1 MFGKHPI
8 ADSAFLLSDPA
19 RVSILT
25 SLLGGESRPA
35 GELAR
40 LASLS
45 PQAATAHLSKMVDGG
60 LLSYRRL
67 GRHHY
72 YQIAKPEVGLAL
84 EALAV
89 LAPPPRRSLFSESKS
104 HRALRYA
111 RTCYDHLAGQLAIQ
125 IWDGLAASKLIT
137 TDSGVPELTRRGED
151 LVTEIGIDVPGLRLM
166 KRPFTKT
173 CLDWTE
179 RKHHLAGALGSA
191 LLTRFREHGWVSKT
205 LKSRA
210 IRVTADG
217 EKALKEL
224 FSVSVNSRL

>member
-1 MFGKHPI
+1 MFGNHPI
-8 ADSAFLLSDPA
+8 ADSAFLFSDPA

-40 LASLS
+40 LANLS
-45 PQAATAHLSKMVDGG
+45 PQAATAHLSKMVEGG
-60 LLSYRRL
+60 LLSFRRL

-72 YQIAKPEVGLAL
+72 YQIAKPEVGNAL

-89 LAPPPRRSLFSESKS
+89 LTPTSRPRSSEDQS

-125 IWDGLAASKLIT
+125 IWEAMNTFGMIATESGL
-137 TDSGVPELTRRGED
+137 PELTTRGEEVIGD
-151 LVTEIGIDVPGLRLM
+151 IGIDLPGLRRM
-166 KRPFTKT
+166 KRALTRS

-191 LLTRFREHGWVSKT
+191 LLARFVVQGWVS
-205 LKSRA
+205 
-210 IRVTADG
+210 
-217 EKALKEL
+217 
-224 FSVSVNSRL
+224 

>member
-1 MFGKHPI
+1 MFGNHPI
-8 ADSAFLLSDPA
+8 ADSAVLFSDPA
-19 RVSILT
+19 RVTILT

-40 LASLS
+40 LANLS
-45 PQAATAHLSKMVDGG
+45 PQAATAHLSKMVEGG
-60 LLSYRRL
+60 LLSFRRL

-72 YQIAKPEVGLAL
+72 YQIANPEVGNAL

-89 LAPPPRRSLFSESKS
+89 LTPTSRPRSSEDQS

-125 IWDGLAASKLIT
+125 IWEGMNTFGIIST
-137 TDSGVPELTRRGED
+137 GSGAPELTTRGEEVIGD
-151 LVTEIGIDVPGLRLM
+151 IGIDVPGLHRM
-166 KRPFTKT
+166 KRAFTRS

-191 LLTRFREHGWVSKT
+191 LLARFVAQGWVSKT
-205 LKSRA
+205 SKSRA
-210 IRVTADG
+210 VRVTDEG
-217 EKALKEL
+217 EKALKTL
-224 FSVSVNSRL
+224 FSISINRRA